1 MYLATGIN
9 NENLSVVVRLSVIL
23 LKEYASSIV
32 FGLGS
37 DLSLDDDV
45 IMGTPLES
53 LANLSRLETRTK
65 ESYISASL

>member
-45 IMGTPLES
+45 IMGTPL
-53 LANLSRLETRTK
+53 
-65 ESYISASL
+65 